1 MTAEFIDTNILIYAE
16 DSGMGAK
23 HRISVDLVTRLA
35 RQDTGA
41 LSTQVL
47 AEYYN
52 AATKKLHMTS
62 EEAEETIRD
71 LSCWK
76 IHRPSHADIINAIGV
91 QRRFRLSWWDAMI
104 VNSAIESGA
113 GILWSEDL
121 SNGQDFG
128 TLAVRDPFA

>member
-1 MTAEFIDTNILIYAE
+1 MTVEFIDTNVLIYAE

-23 HRISVDLVTRLA
+23 HQIAVDLVARLA
-35 RQDTGA
+35 REDVGA

-52 AATKKLHMTS
+52 SATKKLHMAS
-62 EEAEETIRD
+62 EEAEATIRD

-76 IHRPSHADIINAIGV
+76 IHRPSHTDIVNAVGL
-91 QRRFRLSWWDAMI
+91 QRRYQLSWWDALI

-113 GILWSEDL
+113 GVLWSEDL
-121 SNGQDFG
+121 SNGQEFG
-128 TLAVRDPFA
+128 TLVVRNPFF

>member
-1 MTAEFIDTNILIYAE
+1 VPN
-16 DSGMGAK
+16 
-23 HRISVDLVTRLA
+23 TRLPSTWWLGS
-35 RQDTGA
+35 REDVGA

-62 EEAEETIRD
+62 QEAEETIRD

-76 IHRPSHADIINAIGV
+76 IHRPSHADIVNSIRLQG
-91 QRRFRLSWWDAMI
+91 RYRLSWWDALI

-113 GILWSEDL
+113 EILWSEDL
-121 SNGQDFG
+121 SNGQEFG
-128 TLAVRDPFA
+128 SLVVRNPFF